1 MDKIKLTLEDL
12 EKLMEWRD
20 NNQDFVRTCPPALSE
35 IEVFAPS
42 GIHFKAFREGNRIL
56 FHVYFNKKKLG
67 KLDMLTEGVGIP
79 KGMTKVTRNTL
90 SPTMSIS
97 TRNELAQ
104 DVNTTYCSLM
114 AYMTYAKENV
124 ERVPRKG
131 VTHRAKAK
139 RLSKPSTSFTYIL
152 HYKSKNSP
160 SEGHHRSPQG
170 VFGVRG
176 HFRQYKSG
184 KRVWIEPYQK
194 GTGNKK
200 DKQYKM

>member
-12 EKLMEWRD
+12 ERLMEWRD
-20 NNQDFVRTCPPALSE
+20 NNQDLVRTCPPALSE

-42 GIHFKAFREGNRIL
+42 GIHFKAFRKGNRIL

-79 KGMTKVTRNTL
+79 KGMIKVTRNTL

-114 AYMTYAKENV
+114 AFMTYAKEYV
-124 ERVPRKG
+124 EAQPRTTS
-131 VTHRAKAK
+131 VHRTG
-139 RLSKPSTSFTYIL
+139 SPSRHKSHVTYIL
-152 HYKSKNSP
+152 HRVNGRKGTGHHASP
-160 SEGHHRSPQG
+160 S
-170 VFGVRG
+170 FAFMVRG
-176 HFRQYKSG
+176 HYRHYKSG
-184 KRVWIEPYQK
+184 KTVWVAPFKK
-194 GTGNKK
+194 GEGEVK
-200 DKQYKM
+200 DKNYKI